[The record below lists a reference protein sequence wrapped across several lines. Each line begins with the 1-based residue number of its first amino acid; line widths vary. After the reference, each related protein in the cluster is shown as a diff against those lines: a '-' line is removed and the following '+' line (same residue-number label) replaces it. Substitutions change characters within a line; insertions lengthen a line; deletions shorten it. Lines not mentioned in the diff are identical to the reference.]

1 MPAAAPNWP
10 TWVPRGARRG
20 ALAGEVDAG
29 GEAAA
34 ADAVGAASGSELASD
49 VAGAS
54 SCTGCTDDELY
65 HAGGQSTCTAPPA
78 GCSTDGA
85 EPAGGSTGAAAA
97 VSQYASLQSII
108 VRHAASHAAQ
118 TVSEAVSAHVLG
130 VPLALLTYSVHEES
144 ESAIVL
150 SSTYSLRVERRSL
163 SSIFAAFLVGS
174 VCVFCVFPQSVPQL
188 V

>member
-1 MPAAAPNWP
+1 M
-10 TWVPRGARRG
+10 PRGARRG

-97 VSQYASLQSII
+97 VNQYASLQSII
-108 VRHAASHAAQ
+108 VCVTLRHTPRKRSQ
-118 TVSEAVSAHVLG
+118 
-130 VPLALLTYSVHEES
+130 
-144 ESAIVL
+144 
-150 SSTYSLRVERRSL
+150 RR
-163 SSIFAAFLVGS
+163 
-174 VCVFCVFPQSVPQL
+174 
-188 V
+188 